1 MSDLFERA
9 RERLSGSSSAVPE
22 KLRDLYMS
30 HGRSDAGTGGSMSGH
45 MTGADD
51 GVGLGSAGLS
61 SGGDSSGDDSP
72 GASSSDLASNGSRDL
87 AHSRMATHTR
97 GGSDNAAADAGAE
110 AGSGSGADPASSATN

>member
-9 RERLSGSSSAVPE
+9 RQRLSGSSSAVPE

-30 HGRSDAGTGGSMSGH
+30 HGPRDASGGSGSMSRR

-51 GVGLGSAGLS
+51 GAGPGSSALS

-87 AHSRMATHTR
+87 AHSHMVSHAR

-110 AGSGSGADPASSATN
+110 TGSGADPAANATN